1 MKWKKA
7 NPELSEHLESALAEF
22 DCQRRKMFGHP
33 TFFIRGNMFAGIF
46 GDDVFIRLSEADRE
60 AVFKS
65 FDEAAPFEPLEGR
78 VMRQYVVLPQA
89 IYDDSA
95 LFHLWLGR
103 AFEYASGLAPKPVK
117 KKVKK

>member
-1 MKWKKA
+1 
-7 NPELSEHLESALAEF
+7 
-22 DCQRRKMFGHP
+22 MFGHP
-33 TFFIRGNMFAGIF
+33 AFFIRGNMFAGIF
-46 GDDVFIRLSEADRE
+46 GDDIFIRLSSESRD
-60 AVFKS
+60 VIFKS

-78 VMRQYVVLPQA
+78 VMRQYVVLPQS

-103 AFEYASGLAPKPVK
+103 AFEYAFGLAPKPVK